1 MADNNAS
8 LPVQLVNDLVA
19 SIQTTLAE
27 ADRRIRSI
35 ENRQIGRTGLARMFE
50 GIDGIPLRPM
60 PLDATTHAAG
70 AMSSKIHAKKT
81 TAAKINLSRM
91 SGQRTCKCLNPR
103 CGHPAI
109 CGCPQG
115 TTLWRSGNPVVKTP
129 FSGHCN

>member
-60 PLDATTHAAG
+60 PL
-70 AMSSKIHAKKT
+70 M
-81 TAAKINLSRM
+81 
-91 SGQRTCKCLNPR
+91 QRPMPLVQCHPKSMPR
-103 CGHPAI
+103 K
-109 CGCPQG
+109 
-115 TTLWRSGNPVVKTP
+115 RRRRK
-129 FSGHCN
+129 